1 MAGGWDDAVKNEAVL
16 PSGFV
21 WLFSSILSHCLLKLF
36 KWIPD
41 LSELFLIMESCLV
54 VDICEDMK
62 AGVSDS
68 SILVTVPLH

>member
-1 MAGGWDDAVKNEAVL
+1 MKLSFL
-16 PSGFV
+16 PFYV
-21 WLFSSILSHCLLKLF
+21 IILRLLFHCVDILEVDSWAL
-36 KWIPD
+36 P
-41 LSELFLIMESCLV
+41 ELFLIVESCLV